1 MKKENKSQFTKGRWT
16 YDKQDRVV
24 IAEIGEKGER
34 AYLCELVDQDL
45 EVLYTDA
52 LSTCTG
58 AVDEDKV
65 LRRVTREMHAD
76 GYLMSAA
83 PDMYEALCDIVEQ
96 AEKTMMPIPA
106 DLADSIRVFG
116 RAALRKAEGKPK

>member
-1 MKKENKSQFTKGRWT
+1 
-16 YDKQDRVV
+16 
-24 IAEIGEKGER
+24 
-34 AYLCELVDQDL
+34 
-45 EVLYTDA
+45 
-52 LSTCTG
+52 
-58 AVDEDKV
+58 
-65 LRRVTREMHAD
+65 MHAD